1 MVSFIVRMKF
11 APEDRAEIAEAL
23 RTLTAASRREPG
35 CVSYIPHQLA
45 DEPDTVLIYEQYQ
58 DDAAL
63 AAHRDSEHFK
73 TYAVGVL
80 FQKMRD
86 RSLESLTALA

>member
-11 APEDRAEIAEAL
+11 ASEDRAEIADAL
-23 RTLTAASRREPG
+23 RTLTAASRLEPG

-45 DEPDTVLIYEQYQ
+45 EEPDTVLIYEQYR

-63 AAHRDSEHFK
+63 AAHRESEHFK
-73 TYAVGVL
+73 TCAVGVL
-80 FQKMRD
+80 YQKMRD
-86 RSLESLTALA
+86 RSLENLTALA

>member
-11 APEDRAEIAEAL
+11 LAEDRAEIAEAL
-23 RTLTAASRREPG
+23 RNLTAASRREPG
-35 CVSYIPHQLA
+35 CVSYTPHQLV
-45 DEPDTVLIYEQYQ
+45 DEPDTVLIYEQYS

-63 AAHRDSEHFK
+63 AAHRESEHFK
-73 TYAVGVL
+73 KYAVGVL

-86 RSLESLTALA
+86 RSLENLTALA